1 MGPGGRRARPFRA
14 ARRRHRLPAAAPL
27 HRLGWAGF
35 AAALGPPQCTGR
47 PCTPAVACM
56 RACVRAWR
64 ACVRGACVRAC
75 VARACVHACVAHV
88 RAVSNDAALVQLKEA
103 RAAAKAKDST
113 MAQLEREVRQPM
125 AADAIPFRRRRRVPR
140 CGCRVYEPPAQAEE
154 HAEAARKSARRAEA
168 LSTEVHPCHICTG
181 TGTTPA
187 TSAPGPGACIGPCQ
201 PFTCL
206 PPRQSPSGLSACT
219 EGRRVRTEEP
229 RGRRPCGPLSAS
241 QWGLRSWRKRGSARR
256 ASSGARR
263 RCDCK
268 SPRLRR

>member
-1 MGPGGRRARPFRA
+1 M
-14 ARRRHRLPAAAPL
+14 H
-27 HRLGWAGF
+27 
-35 AAALGPPQCTGR
+35 AL
-47 PCTPAVACM
+47 
-56 RACVRAWR
+56 RACVRA
-64 ACVRGACVRAC
+64 C
-75 VARACVHACVAHV
+75 V

-125 AADAIPFRRRRRVPR
+125 AADAILFRRRRRVPR
-140 CGCRVYEPPAQAEE
+140 CGCRVYEPSAQAEE
-154 HAEAARKSARRAEA
+154 HAEAARKSARRSEA

-187 TSAPGPGACIGPCQ
+187 TSAPGPGACIGRCQ

-229 RGRRPCGPLSAS
+229 RGRRRRPAGLSQPVGTTQLAQARERTES
-241 QWGLRSWRKRGSARR
+241 LERR
-256 ASSGARR
+256 AEEM
-263 RCDCK
+263 
-268 SPRLRR
+268 RLQVAALEKVSL